1 MRERMVTIVAPHPIF
16 SPSGESRQNLS
27 SNERKRLLVMCIA
40 TLRLVGVAP
49 NAAHHHEH
57 RESNVIFR
65 PLVEL
70 LFSQVS
76 MMPRK
81 KECAEL
87 LSA

>member
-1 MRERMVTIVAPHPIF
+1 MRERMVTPHPIF
-16 SPSGESRQNLS
+16 SPSGESRQNLN

-57 RESNVIFR
+57 RKSNVVISR